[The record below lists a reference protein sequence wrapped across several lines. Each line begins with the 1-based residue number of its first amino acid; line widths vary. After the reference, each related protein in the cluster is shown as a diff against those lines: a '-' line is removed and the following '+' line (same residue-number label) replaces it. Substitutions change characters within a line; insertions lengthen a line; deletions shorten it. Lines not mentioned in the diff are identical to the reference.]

1 MGQNSGF
8 HQESS
13 FAPCRSSLGKY
24 FIAHIERIYLCMKA
38 FAVVKFC
45 PAANKLRTGG
55 ALPYRFGMT
64 KERATRRSTTSQSVA
79 TEGTGCHRRR
89 SALTEKIS
97 RGEQTRP
104 CASCA
109 EPRGGIAQ
117 SGEHGFCMRAVPKVD
132 RAPNEQCS
140 HRVHSVD

>member
-8 HQESS
+8 HQERS
-13 FAPCRSSLGKY
+13 FAPCRSSLGKCL
-24 FIAHIERIYLCMKA
+24 IAHIERIYPCMKV
-38 FAVVKFC
+38 FAVVKIC

-64 KERATRRSTTSQSVA
+64 KERATRRSTSQSVA
-79 TEGTGCHRRR
+79 TERTGCHRRQ
-89 SALTEKIS
+89 SALYEKIS

-109 EPRGGIAQ
+109 EPRGGIAR
-117 SGEHGFCMRAVPKVD
+117 SGEHGFCTRAVPKVD